1 MYQCDNW
8 PETLDFWGAGC
19 HTMSMKKETTL
30 PDLSRLSDE
39 QLENLED
46 FCTRKHR
53 DELWDEVIAE
63 MLRRP
68 DFVASTH
75 DLEYT
80 LECWR

>member
-1 MYQCDNW
+1 M
-8 PETLDFWGAGC
+8 
-19 HTMSMKKETTL
+19 
-30 PDLSRLSDE
+30 PDLTRLTDD

-53 DELWDEVIAE
+53 DELWDEDIAE
-63 MLRRP
+63 ILRRP

>member
-1 MYQCDNW
+1 MPIGKVSLPA
-8 PETLDFWGAGC
+8 PEGTVLAYNKG
-19 HTMSMKKETTL
+19 MKNAPAM

-46 FCTRKHR
+46 FCNRKHR
-53 DELWDEVIAE
+53 DDLWDEVIAE
-63 MLRRP
+63 ILRRP

-80 LECWR
+80 IECWR

>member
-1 MYQCDNW
+1 M
-8 PETLDFWGAGC
+8 T
-19 HTMSMKKETTL
+19 HTSNMKNATTM
-30 PDLSRLSDE
+30 PDLTRLTDD

-63 MLRRP
+63 ILRRP

>member
-1 MYQCDNW
+1 MKNCHKA
-8 PETLDFWGAGC
+8 PRMGAAVPYDKG
-19 HTMSMKKETTL
+19 MKNATAM

-46 FCTRKHR
+46 FCTRKGR

-63 MLRRP
+63 ILRRP